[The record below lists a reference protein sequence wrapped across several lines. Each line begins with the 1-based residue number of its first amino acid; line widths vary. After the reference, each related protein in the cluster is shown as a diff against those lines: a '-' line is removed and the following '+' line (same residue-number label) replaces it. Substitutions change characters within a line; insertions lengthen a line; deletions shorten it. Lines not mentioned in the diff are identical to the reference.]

1 MRLCI
6 NLKKKEKLM
15 IAVKKDIYS
24 MIAHWCQI
32 HQICLLRES
41 HENNDLL
48 KCLSIICTSNS
59 AKYTAV
65 FGSYFN
71 DNLSVSPNFEHIQNL
86 KVDKSTFL

>member
-1 MRLCI
+1 
-6 NLKKKEKLM
+6 
-15 IAVKKDIYS
+15 

-41 HENNDLL
+41 HENNDLPKYL
-48 KCLSIICTSNS
+48 CIICIFTS
-59 AKYTAV
+59 AIYTAV

-86 KVDKSTFL
+86 KVDKNTFL